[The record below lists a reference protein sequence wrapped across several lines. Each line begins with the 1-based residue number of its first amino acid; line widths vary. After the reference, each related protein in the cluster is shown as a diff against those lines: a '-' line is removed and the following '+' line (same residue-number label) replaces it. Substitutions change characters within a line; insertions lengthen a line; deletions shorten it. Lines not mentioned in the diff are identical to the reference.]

1 MKKTAII
8 LVNLG
13 TPDAPTPK
21 SVRRYLKE
29 FLSDTRVIEI
39 PKLIWQVILTGFVL
53 TTRPKRVAHAYASIW
68 MDDGSPLL
76 VILKNQ
82 AKDLQDL
89 LSQQGIKTP
98 VYPATTYGNPSIKS
112 VIEDLLAKG
121 VSSLIVLPLFPQYS
135 ATSTAAAFDKIA
147 KLLLHKRELPEL
159 HFIKEYHSH
168 PTYIEALAQSVERYW
183 AVHGRADKL

>member
-82 AKDLQDL
+82 AKDLQD
-89 LSQQGIKTP
+89 
-98 VYPATTYGNPSIKS
+98 
-112 VIEDLLAKG
+112 
-121 VSSLIVLPLFPQYS
+121 
-135 ATSTAAAFDKIA
+135 
-147 KLLLHKRELPEL
+147 
-159 HFIKEYHSH
+159 
-168 PTYIEALAQSVERYW
+168 
-183 AVHGRADKL
+183 